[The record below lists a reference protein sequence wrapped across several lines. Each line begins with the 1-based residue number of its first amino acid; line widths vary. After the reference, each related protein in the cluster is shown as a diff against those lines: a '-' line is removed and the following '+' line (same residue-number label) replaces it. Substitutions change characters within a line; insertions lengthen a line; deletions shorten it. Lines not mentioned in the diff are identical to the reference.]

1 MVPGGDLQCGNP
13 SSRPLHS
20 RGFCWQDQ
28 TSQYSDWRHEAIS
41 RVPRQRVQV
50 NKIGTFP
57 GMARDLSKMCVLC
70 PEEERN
76 LDVIFP
82 IPIVQCS
89 YLELRG
95 SDILNMD
102 LNQTRA
108 RAIWHRIIMTMTSLF
123 NGVFLGWV
131 SLVMEATFWLL
142 LSRWLFTLLDIYVN

>member
-1 MVPGGDLQCGNP
+1 M
-13 SSRPLHS
+13 
-20 RGFCWQDQ
+20 
-28 TSQYSDWRHEAIS
+28 
-41 RVPRQRVQV
+41 QV

-70 PEEERN
+70 PEDERN

-108 RAIWHRIIMTMTSLF
+108 RAI
-123 NGVFLGWV
+123 
-131 SLVMEATFWLL
+131 
-142 LSRWLFTLLDIYVN
+142 